1 MALLKMNNREYAMK
15 RIYYL
20 LLAIVAILPLSCG
33 KQDAVYK
40 EFVKPGGYVYPAK
53 PLNLTAISGYQR
65 IFLEWEAPMD
75 PSIRT
80 TKLFWDNYTD
90 SLTFS
95 ISDYDGGMLST
106 TVDHLDDR
114 TYTFDVV
121 NYDAEGHRSLA
132 TEITTTP
139 FGESWLLSHSERS
152 VRFAR
157 MSGDDALITMSKSTD
172 EMVATR
178 FRYRNNAGET
188 IISDYLKPEDLE
200 MTLPDAKRGKRFE
213 FQSAYLPA
221 DGRDTVWAAWTRSMD
236 PILFPLPTEGWEVSV
251 TTGQVFSTFTP
262 DKVFDGII
270 ATNNRWHAARTG
282 APAKAFPKVL
292 CVDTKVEGDGGYA
305 FSSFVF
311 CLSPSGKT
319 YRYIR
324 EIQLY
329 MADSPFDPDESDYAA
344 KYGDPVYSATLNQ
357 NEDQQQLALRSSKHA
372 RYFAVVFL
380 NSWNA
385 NGYIDLWELIPYGYI
400 PSEVE

>member
-1 MALLKMNNREYAMK
+1 MRKISCFLFAAMSL
-15 RIYYL
+15 I
-20 LLAIVAILPLSCG
+20 AISCG

-40 EFVKPGGYVYPAK
+40 EFVKPGGYIYPAK

-65 IFLEWEAPMD
+65 VFLEWEAPMD

-95 ISDYDGGMLST
+95 ISDYDGGMLSAM
-106 TVDHLDDR
+106 VDHLDDR
-114 TYTFDVV
+114 SYTFDVV

-188 IISDYLKPEDLE
+188 VISDYLLPGDLD
-200 MTLPDAKRGKRFE
+200 MVLPDAKKGLRFD

-221 DGRDTVWAAWTRSMD
+221 DGRDTVWASWSHSLD
-236 PILFPLPTEGWEVSV
+236 PILFPLPTEEWEVTV
-251 TTGQVFSTFTP
+251 TTDQVFSTFTP
-262 DKVFDGII
+262 DKIFDGII
-270 ATNNRWHAARTG
+270 ATNNRWHAARSG
-282 APAKAFPKVL
+282 AAAKAFPKVL
-292 CVDTKVEGDGGYA
+292 CVDTKAEGNGGYA
-305 FSSFVF
+305 FSTFLF
-311 CLSPSGKT
+311 CLSPSGTT

-329 MADSPFDPDESDYAA
+329 MSDSPFDPDETDFAA
-344 KYGDPVYSATLNQ
+344 KYGEPVHSATLNR
-357 NEDQQQLALRSSKHA
+357 NEDQQQVALRSSKYA
-372 RYFAVVFL
+372 RYFAIVFV

-385 NGYIDLWELIPYGYI
+385 NGYIDLWELIPYGYV
-400 PSEVE
+400 PSEAD